1 MIKMHV
7 LKMLGM
13 KLRALSSLS
22 DLRPLNRR
30 VSAFFLLLLLRVCDR
45 YQLQLNTGP
54 CIKLLNGSAAIA
66 TAIFILQHS

>member
-30 VSAFFLLLLLRVCDR
+30 VAAFFLLLLRVCDR